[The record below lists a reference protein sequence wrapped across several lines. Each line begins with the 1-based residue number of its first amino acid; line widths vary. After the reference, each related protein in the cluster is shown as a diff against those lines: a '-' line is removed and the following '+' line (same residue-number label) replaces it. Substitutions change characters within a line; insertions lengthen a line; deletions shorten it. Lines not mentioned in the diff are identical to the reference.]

1 MMNRE
6 RHKAAARQ
14 TRKNVERRDKKLR
27 VPVLPVE
34 EREIKSKA
42 QESGLTVAQYLRNLG
57 LGYHVPSVI
66 DKSQVD
72 ALLKINGDLGRLG
85 GLIKLWLTSES
96 RAKFIGRSQLHMT
109 LDRIQ
114 NTQSA
119 MLGEIMKL
127 RK

>member
-1 MMNRE
+1 MMSRE
-6 RHKAAARQ
+6 RHKTAARQ
-14 TRKNVERRDKKLR
+14 TRKNIERRDKKLR

-42 QESGLTVAQYLRNLG
+42 QESGLTVAEYLRNLG

-72 ALLKINGDLGRLG
+72 TLLKINGDLGRLG
-85 GLIKLWLTSES
+85 GLIKLWLTSEA
-96 RAKFIGRSQLHMT
+96 RTKFIGRSQLQLT

-114 NTQSA
+114 NTQST

>member
-1 MMNRE
+1 MNRE
-6 RHKAAARQ
+6 RHKTAARQ
-14 TRKNVERRDKKLR
+14 ARKNIERRDKKLR
-27 VPVLPVE
+27 VPVLPIE
-34 EREIKSKA
+34 ERDIKSKA
-42 QESGLTVAQYLRNLG
+42 QESGLSVAQYLRNLG

-96 RAKFIGRSQLHMT
+96 RTKFIGRSQLQLT

-119 MLGEIMKL
+119 MLGEILKL